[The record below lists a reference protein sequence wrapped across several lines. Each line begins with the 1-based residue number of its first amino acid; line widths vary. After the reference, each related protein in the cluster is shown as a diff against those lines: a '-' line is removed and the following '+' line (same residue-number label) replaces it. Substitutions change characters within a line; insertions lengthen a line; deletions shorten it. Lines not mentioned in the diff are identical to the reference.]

1 VANGNEGVL
10 KGNKCSLLWPIS
22 AHLGVSF
29 DEAKLV
35 ILRLRRPVN
44 PLKGGHSNLVLNFKL
59 VKLNPIHPTPRV
71 REYVTL

>member
-1 VANGNEGVL
+1 METSGFWGETNVVYFGL
-10 KGNKCSLLWPIS
+10 S

-44 PLKGGHSNLVLNFKL
+44 PLKGGHSNLVFNFKL
-59 VKLNPIHPTPRV
+59 LKLNPIHPTPRD
-71 REYVTL
+71 RDA